1 MVADLRLF
9 QLPHTEKYCWV
20 LIGNMKK
27 HLDDGVIGK
36 MARIVPGTFLSA
48 LLLLYLTANVQGAVT
63 TFEAPP
69 VLKASQILPAK
80 VKQQGA
86 HYIIDE
92 EVLTDGFLM
101 AFTIR
106 SDFGIFVARSPEI
119 LEQRLVEIGALEQL
133 EKVSKSD
140 AFVSGLKDSAKQLG
154 QQVADLVT
162 EPVETVKGIP
172 AGVGSFFDRV
182 SRGAKTG
189 YQKLGD
195 IREKENQ
202 TTPPPQGMGAKLP
215 GKSSNETEKG
225 SAITVEEASLRMTG
239 QVTANALGY
248 DEQRRRIA
256 KEVRVDPYSTNPVIT
271 KKLDEITNA
280 AFAGGLGIS
289 VFKAVVP
296 ASLVISTTT
305 LLSDWVWDT
314 APGTLKVQNERSLK
328 AMGVS
333 PENID
338 QLLRQPY
345 FTLTLLTRLVK
356 ALDKLSITAGRPLI
370 LPVAVTV
377 ESFDQARFV
386 VEATEMLAQYHETV
400 EPLKILEEKFPFA
413 ARTQTGTLVVAGPVD
428 CLSWTEQIQRF
439 ASRPD
444 LQVTER
450 VLLLRGEATALATTE
465 LTRMSWQVQQHA
477 RN

>member
-1 MVADLRLF
+1 MN
-9 QLPHTEKYCWV
+9 QY
-20 LIGNMKK
+20 
-27 HLDDGVIGK
+27 LDNGVTGK
-36 MARIVPGTFLSA
+36 MARIVSGTFLSA
-48 LLLLYLTANVQGAVT
+48 LLFLCLTTNVQGAVT
-63 TFEAPP
+63 AFEAPP
-69 VLKASQILPAK
+69 VLKASQVLPAK

-86 HYIIDE
+86 RYTIDE
-92 EVLTDGFLM
+92 AVPTDGFLM
-101 AFTIR
+101 AFTIH
-106 SDFGIFVARSPEI
+106 SDFGTFVARSPEI

-133 EKVSKSD
+133 EKVSQSD
-140 AFVSGLKDSAKQLG
+140 AFVSGLKDSANQLG
-154 QQVADLVT
+154 QQVSDLVT
-162 EPVETVKGIP
+162 EPVKTVKGIP
-172 AGVGSFFDRV
+172 AGVGSFLDRV

-195 IREKENQ
+195 IKEKENQ
-202 TTPPPQGMGAKLP
+202 TTPPPQGMGATLP
-215 GKSSNETEKG
+215 GKSGKETEKG
-225 SAITVEEASLRMTG
+225 AAITVEEASLRMTG

-256 KEVRVDPYSTNPVIT
+256 KEVRVDPYSTNPILT
-271 KKLDEITNA
+271 KKLDEIANA

-296 ASLVISTTT
+296 ASLVLSTTT

-333 PENID
+333 QEKVD

-345 FTLTLLTRLVK
+345 FTLTLQTRLVK
-356 ALDKLSITAGRPLI
+356 ALERLSKTAGRPLI

-377 ESFDQARFV
+377 ASFDQARFV
-386 VEATEMLAQYHETV
+386 VEAMEMLAQYHETV
-400 EPLKILEEKFPFA
+400 APLKMLEKKIPFA

-428 CLSWTEQIQRF
+428 YLAWTEQIQRF

-444 LQVTER
+444 LQVADR
-450 VLLLRGEATALATTE
+450 ILLLRGEATALAKAE
-465 LTRMSWQVQQHA
+465 LTKMNWKVQQQHT
-477 RN
+477 RK